1 MKSAIAILTF
11 RRLPAL
17 QAMMRGVEDHCAFYP
32 CAIFEDCGQRDG
44 TESFLKKGRQP
55 KPRPE
60 LMATEWDGY
69 SEVTGVDT
77 AENYKNA
84 RVFLAD
90 RNLGVAG
97 QSNRAIHWFLNETD
111 CDHLCLCND
120 DLLVTGDFVGYY
132 AKAHEDLGVGLFC
145 FCDFDKASPAIS
157 GNPESYRW
165 TTYPWRGYKVK
176 MLPRFTGIMMSM
188 TRPLLQ
194 QVGYF
199 DAAFG
204 KFGEEHCDFTIRCRL
219 AGGIKFDGQDMN
231 CLDVETDTL
240 KHQDVQTSFTGA
252 QRKHADAE
260 ASAIMQQAAQ
270 SYRYRHYYRP
280 FRLVQPSMVGGYR
293 GGGIP
298 FLAVEEMGYKLVTAM
313 V

>member
-1 MKSAIAILTF
+1 MKSAIAILTY
-11 RRLPAL
+11 RRLHAL
-17 QAMMRGVEDHCAFYP
+17 QAMMRGVEDFCPQYQ

-44 TESFLKKGRQP
+44 TEGFLTAGRQP

-77 AENYKNA
+77 AQNYKNA

-120 DLLVTGDFVGYY
+120 DLHVLGDFVSYY
-132 AKAHEDLGVGLFC
+132 GKGHEDLNVGMFC
-145 FCDFDKASPAIS
+145 FCDFT
-157 GNPESYRW
+157 GETYRW

-176 MLPRFTGIMMSM
+176 MLPRFTGIMISL
-188 TRPLLQ
+188 TRPLLEK
-194 QVGYF
+194 VGYF

-204 KFGEEHCDFTIRCRL
+204 QFGEEHCDFTIRCRL
-219 AGGIKFDGQDMN
+219 AGGIKFDGHDMN
-231 CLDVETDTL
+231 CLDLETPTL
-240 KHQDVQTSFTGA
+240 KHQEVETSVVGMA
-252 QRKHADAE
+252 RKQADL
-260 ASAIMQQAAQ
+260 AAVAVMRECCQ
-270 SYRYRHYYRP
+270 SYKYRHYHRP
-280 FRLVQPSMVGGYR
+280 FRLVQPTMAGGYR

-298 FLAVEEMGYKLVTAM
+298 FAQVEQMGYKLVTAL